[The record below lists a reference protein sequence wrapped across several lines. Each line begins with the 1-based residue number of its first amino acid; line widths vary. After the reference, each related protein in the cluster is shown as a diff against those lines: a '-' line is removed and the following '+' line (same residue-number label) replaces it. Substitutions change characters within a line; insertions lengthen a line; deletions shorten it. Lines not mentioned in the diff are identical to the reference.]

1 MISTSSWDLV
11 TWSGRSG
18 RKGVLPVKPGRLA
31 ARTVEN
37 LLMGL
42 GLLVVVKLCVGGLSL
57 VAAARI
63 WGSFWTHFADADPS
77 TRAPVLWGLLAGWAA
92 LTLFVAWLRAPRI
105 QQSPI

>member
-1 MISTSSWDLV
+1 MTVNGDLV
-11 TWSGRSG
+11 AWSGRNG
-18 RKGVLPVKPGRLA
+18 RKGVLPAKPGRLA

-63 WGSFWTHFADADPS
+63 WGSFWTHYADADAAARS
-77 TRAPVLWGLLAGWAA
+77 PVLWAVLGGWAA
-92 LTLFVAWLRAPRI
+92 LTLFVAWFRAPRT
-105 QQSPI
+105 QQGLI